1 MIVAHS
7 ERGYAE
13 TLAALLAAI
22 EGNGLRVFAQIDHAA
37 AAREVD
43 LELADEEVVVFGS
56 PLAGT
61 PLMRSDPRIG
71 LDLPLRML
79 VWSDGEAA
87 FVGYDDPRRLLDR
100 YDVEAHAQTLEQMA
114 QLLAALADGAIGAT
128 PG

>member
-37 AAREVD
+37 AAREVG
-43 LELADEEVVVFGS
+43 LELADEQVVVFGS

-61 PLMRSDPRIG
+61 PLMQSDPRIG
-71 LDLPLRML
+71 LELPLRML

-87 FVGYDDPRRLLDR
+87 FVGYDDPRRLLDL